1 MILVNELALNMKL
14 ALEFHYRKKKT
25 IYSNSDMEHKKKMQK
40 RQKKIIEK
48 LGENLEI
55 KGLYQSPLP
64 GRIVGGKYGL
74 PLAQFSPISNLS

>member
-1 MILVNELALNMKL
+1 MRLVNELALNMKL
-14 ALEFHYRKKKT
+14 ALEFHKKKT
-25 IYSNSDMEHKKKMQK
+25 IYSNFDLVHKKKMQK

-64 GRIVGGKYGL
+64 GHIAGGKYGL
-74 PLAQFSPISNLS
+74 PLAQLSPISNLS